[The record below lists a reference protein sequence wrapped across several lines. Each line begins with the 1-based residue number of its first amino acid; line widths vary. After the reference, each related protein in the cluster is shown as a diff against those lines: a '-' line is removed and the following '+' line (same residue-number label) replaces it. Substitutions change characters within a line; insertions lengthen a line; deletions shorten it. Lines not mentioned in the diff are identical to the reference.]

1 MSEIGRLS
9 ALVADIYDTS
19 LDPSLW
25 TGVLEKICAFVPA
38 AVSNIFV
45 QDGVAKRADVGFD
58 RGLQASW
65 NALYLTK
72 YVKLNPASPS
82 LLFCD
87 VGEIFCSSNLVPAAQ
102 MAQTVFYRDYL
113 QPQGLGEAVGAVL
126 EKSIT
131 RCAVF
136 AVILTGS
143 LGRVEEKSLERVR
156 LLIPH
161 LQRAVFVGKAAD
173 PPRMAAA
180 NRNAALSPL
189 TFPELIAKQFRLTP
203 TELAVMFCMIELGG
217 APEAAKVLG
226 LAVATV
232 ETHLSSIL
240 AKTGTK
246 DENDLVRFVAHLA
259 NPVAQ

>member
-1 MSEIGRLS
+1 MSEIRQFS
-9 ALVADIYDTS
+9 ALVADIYDAS

-25 TGVLEKICAFVPA
+25 TGVLEKICTFVPA
-38 AVSNIFV
+38 AISNIFV

-58 RGLQASW
+58 FRLQASW

-72 YVKLNPASPS
+72 YVKINPTFPS

-87 VGEIFCSSNLVPAAQ
+87 VGEVFCSSDIVPAVQ
-102 MAQTVFYRDYL
+102 MAQTIFYRDYL

-131 RCAVF
+131 RCAIF

-161 LQRAVFVGKAAD
+161 IQRAVFVGKTVD
-173 PPRMAAA
+173 PPRMAAE
-180 NRNAALSPL
+180 NGKAALSPL
-189 TFPELIAKQFRLTP
+189 TFPELIARQFCLTP
-203 TELAVMFCMIELGG
+203 TELAVLFCMIELGG
-217 APEAAKVLG
+217 ASEAAKVLG
-226 LAVATV
+226 LAEATV
-232 ETHLSSIL
+232 KTHLSSIL
-240 AKTGTK
+240 AKTSTK
-246 DENDLVRFVAHLA
+246 DEANLVRFVAHLA
-259 NPVAQ
+259 NPVAR